1 MRSTLIEDWSFL
13 LADQPDAWRMNADEA
28 GFRPVTVPH
37 DWAVEHPFDQTWSSG
52 TGYLPGGVGWYR
64 THCSIGALG
73 LRDAAAVRLVFH
85 GVYKNAQ
92 VWVNGYHLGGRPS
105 GHAEFAF
112 ELTEIV
118 GYAPGDDLVISIRVD
133 HRDLADSR
141 WYNGSGLTRRVEIET
156 HDAVSIARHGSMIT
170 TRSAGP
176 DLAEVE
182 VVQQLQN
189 HTDEVRR
196 VIVDHRLEP
205 IGPPRTELVEVPNQI
220 GPPPST
226 SSGNEQ
232 TLDVPARGMV
242 ELSTLL
248 RVSEPHLWSDDH
260 PHLYRLVTMIKVDDD
275 EPSRHE
281 QVTGL
286 RTIAFDPDTGF
297 LINGERRVLR
307 GVCLHEDA
315 GPLGTAV
322 PAEVWLR
329 RLLMLKEG
337 GCNAVRMAHNP
348 HAPEL
353 YDLCDL
359 LGLYVIDEA
368 FDEWE
373 NPKNKWW
380 QGHNVYPPKHEG
392 YAHDFPEWH
401 VRDLAAMVE
410 AHRHHPSVIAW
421 SIGNE
426 IDYPNDPY
434 ASPKF
439 LEMTGNNDAN
449 KPAAERA
456 YDPHRP
462 DIRRLTMIAKELAAV
477 VRAHDPSR
485 PVTFAA
491 AFPEL
496 SSTTGLFDHLDL
508 IGYNYKEHRYADDH
522 RRFPAL
528 PFLGSE
534 NSHSYEAWRHVVDQ
548 EFVAGQFLWTGIDF
562 LGETRGWPSHGSTAG
577 LLTTAGFPKERWHLR
592 RSWWSDDPM
601 VRLAVRQVGSNGDW
615 HFSRRWVTDGEH
627 EVACFTNADKV
638 SVSCGSEP
646 VEMVFD
652 AELGFWRGTVT
663 PGSHGITAEALVGD
677 TTLRDE
683 LTPGTEPVALAA
695 EVWTA
700 PELRRAELDRIA
712 GGRARVHQL
721 VCRILDRHGR
731 PARGE
736 VMITADLDGGD
747 LLGLDN
753 GDLSDTTP
761 YPAAH
766 RSTLDGM
773 LIAYVRGAGAT
784 VTLRAPGL
792 RDVVVQL
799 PAD

>member
-1 MRSTLIEDWSFL
+1 MRSSVIEAWSFRL
-13 LADQPDAWRMNADEA
+13 GDDPDAWRRNADET
-28 GFRPVTVPH
+28 GFRPVSVPH
-37 DWAVEHPFDQTWSSG
+37 DWAVEHPFDETCSSG

-64 THCSIGALG
+64 THCSIDALG
-73 LRDAAAVRLVFH
+73 LRRAAAVRLVFH

-105 GHAEFAF
+105 GHAEFWF
-112 ELTEIV
+112 DLTEIV
-118 GYAPGDDLVISIRVD
+118 GYAPDDDLVISVRVD

-156 HDAVSIARHGSMIT
+156 HGAVSIAHHGSTVT
-170 TRSAGP
+170 TLAAGP
-176 DLAEVE
+176 EAAEVQ

-189 HTDEVRR
+189 HTGAPQR
-196 VIVDHRLEP
+196 VVVAHRLEP
-205 IGPPRTELVEVPNQI
+205 LGVQDAAPVHGGER
-220 GPPPST
+220 
-226 SSGNEQ
+226 
-232 TLDVPARGMV
+232 TLDLPAGGTV
-242 ELSTLL
+242 ELSALL
-248 RVSEPHLWSDDH
+248 RVTDPLLWSDDH
-260 PHLYRLVTMIKVDDD
+260 PNLYRLVTTVTNGDDPQD
-275 EPSRHE
+275 PGRYE

-297 LINGERRVLR
+297 SVNGERRILR

-322 PAEVWLR
+322 PAQVWLR
-329 RLLMLKEG
+329 RLLLLKEG

-401 VRDLAAMVE
+401 VRDLAAMVD

-426 IDYPNDPY
+426 VDYPNDPY

-439 LEMTGNNDAN
+439 AEMTGNNDAN
-449 KPAAERA
+449 KPAAERV

-462 DIRRLTMIAKELAAV
+462 DIRRLTTIANDLIAV
-477 VRAHDPSR
+477 VKARDASR
-485 PVTFAA
+485 PVTLAA

-496 SSTTGLFDHLDL
+496 SSTTGLLDRL
-508 IGYNYKEHRYADDH
+508 DVIGYNYKEHLYPDDH
-522 RRFPAL
+522 PRFPDQSL
-528 PFLGSE
+528 VGTE
-534 NSHSYEAWRHVVDQ
+534 TSHRYEAWRQVADQ
-548 EFVAGQFLWTGIDF
+548 EFVAGQFLWTGIDY
-562 LGETRGWPSHGSTAG
+562 LGETPGWPSHGSGAG

-592 RSWWSDDPM
+592 RSWWSDEPM
-601 VRLAVRQVGSNGDW
+601 VRLAVRPVGSQGDRTFARSW
-615 HFSRRWVTDGEH
+615 TADA
-627 EVACFTNADKV
+627 EVEVVCFTNADKV

-646 VEMVFD
+646 VEMAFD
-652 AELGFWRGTVT
+652 AGLGCWCGIAT
-663 PGSHGITAEALVGD
+663 PGGSALVAEARVGD
-677 TTLRDE
+677 TTIRDE
-683 LTPGTEPVALAA
+683 LTLGSEPVALAA
-695 EVWTA
+695 EVWAA
-700 PELRRAELDRIA
+700 PVVWRAGLDRIT
-712 GGRARVHQL
+712 GGHADVHQIE
-721 VCRILDRHGR
+721 CRVLDRHGQ
-731 PARGE
+731 PARGDVVVTAE
-736 VMITADLDGGD
+736 VDGGE

-761 YPAAH
+761 YRADH
-766 RSTLDGM
+766 RLTLDGR
-773 LIAYVRGAGAT
+773 LIAYVRGTGAT
-784 VTLRAPGL
+784 VTLRATGL
-792 RDVVVQL
+792 ADVVVPV